1 MRSLATGQPTAGGA
15 PIAVPLGP
23 PGVYFAPVAQAPQL
37 TIEPM
42 DVAGFAGVA
51 PRGPAWELV
60 DDPALSEQGPFRAR
74 SIAVPLDRWDDYL
87 ELFGAFEG
95 PGLLPYAV
103 AAFFAQ
109 GGRRAYVVRIVAAD
123 DGQAAPAVPRG
134 CTEFQLDLATG
145 SPPLLL
151 RARSE
156 GTWGDRLAITM
167 TFTHRPFEATGL
179 SPFRILLGPGSVAPV
194 GTMLLI
200 STPPIQAGAP
210 DQPDTLS
217 IISAITR
224 TGRAAD
230 PGYDVIATLDRPA
243 LMTEHSTFEVVE
255 AELAIDD
262 KDPLRLRQERH
273 TALGLALA
281 HPRFL
286 GDVLAAES
294 RLVEA
299 VTDDAGVLLPD
310 ASLPDLEAVRIA
322 LGEDRWDSITMED
335 LFPRG
340 NEPAGTG
347 GTDAIRGAPEV
358 ATLVVPDLYAP
369 AAAVPPQPPDIP
381 AAASTRFEVCA
392 PRPAAPAEAPPAG
405 TLTKLLL
412 DPTDPG
418 ELAQIVGQQQQLVRL
433 AEDLQVVTLLDV
445 PPGLRPAQVP
455 HWRSLFDSSFAA
467 GYHPWLRVVGTQNS
481 LVAVPPAAAAAG
493 LIARCELREGIS
505 RGPANEVASGVVDVT
520 DLVDDQQHAEL
531 HRLGIDVYRLE
542 TDGVYLTSARTL
554 STDPTWRQLTVRRLL
569 LLIERAVRRQLQWT
583 VFEPNGQQL
592 RESLRQQLD
601 TLLATLFAEGCF
613 AGATPQDSWFVN
625 VASGAALSA
634 EADSG
639 QLIVEVGVA
648 PSAPIEYIVVRV
660 AVQAEGTIKTTV
672 TTGPAAISHA

>member
-1 MRSLATGQPTAGGA
+1 MRSLAAGQPAADGTSIG
-15 PIAVPLGP
+15 VPLGP
-23 PGVYFAPVAQAPQL
+23 PGVYFAPVAPAPQL

-74 SIAVPLDRWDDYL
+74 SVAVPLDRWDDYL

-123 DGQAAPAVPRG
+123 DVQAAPAEPRG
-134 CTEFQLDLATG
+134 CTEFKLELAME

-156 GTWGDRLAITM
+156 GTWGNRLAITM
-167 TFTHRPFEATGL
+167 AFTRRPFEATGL
-179 SPFRILLGPGSVAPV
+179 SPFRILLSPGSVAPV
-194 GTMLLI
+194 GTMLRI
-200 STPPIQAGAP
+200 STPPIQVGAP
-210 DQPDTLS
+210 GQPAVLS
-217 IISAITR
+217 VISAITR

-230 PGYDVIATLDRPA
+230 PGYDVVATLDRPA
-243 LMTEHSTFEVVE
+243 LMTELSTFEIVE

-286 GDVLAAES
+286 ADVLAAES
-294 RLVEA
+294 RLAEA
-299 VTDDAGVLLPD
+299 VTDGAGVLLPD
-310 ASLPDLEAVRIA
+310 VSLPDLEAVQIA
-322 LGEDRWDSITMED
+322 SGKDRWHCITLED

-340 NEPAGTG
+340 NEAGTG

-358 ATLVVPDLYAP
+358 ATVVVPDLYAP
-369 AAAVPPQPPDIP
+369 YDFVSPQLPDVL
-381 AAASTRFEVCA
+381 AAASPCFEVCA
-392 PRPAAPAEAPPAG
+392 PRPAAPVTPPRSG
-405 TLTKLLL
+405 TLTNLLL
-412 DPTDPG
+412 DPTDP
-418 ELAQIVGQQQQLVRL
+418 EQLAQIVGQQQQLVQL
-433 AEDLQVVTLLDV
+433 AEDLQVVALLDV

-467 GYHPWLRVVGTQNS
+467 GYHPWLRVVGAQNS
-481 LVAVPPAAAAAG
+481 LVAVPPSAVAAG

-505 RGPANEVASGVVDVT
+505 RGPANEVASSVVDVT
-520 DLVDDQQHAEL
+520 DLVDDQQHAQL

-625 VASGAALSA
+625 VASGAVLSA

>member
-1 MRSLATGQPTAGGA
+1 M
-15 PIAVPLGP
+15 
-23 PGVYFAPVAQAPQL
+23 
-37 TIEPM
+37 
-42 DVAGFAGVA
+42 
-51 PRGPAWELV
+51 
-60 DDPALSEQGPFRAR
+60 
-74 SIAVPLDRWDDYL
+74 
-87 ELFGAFEG
+87 
-95 PGLLPYAV
+95 
-103 AAFFAQ
+103 
-109 GGRRAYVVRIVAAD
+109 
-123 DGQAAPAVPRG
+123 
-134 CTEFQLDLATG
+134 
-145 SPPLLL
+145 
-151 RARSE
+151 
-156 GTWGDRLAITM
+156 
-167 TFTHRPFEATGL
+167 
-179 SPFRILLGPGSVAPV
+179 
-194 GTMLLI
+194 
-200 STPPIQAGAP
+200 
-210 DQPDTLS
+210 
-217 IISAITR
+217 
-224 TGRAAD
+224 
-230 PGYDVIATLDRPA
+230 
-243 LMTEHSTFEVVE
+243 
-255 AELAIDD
+255 
-262 KDPLRLRQERH
+262 
-273 TALGLALA
+273 
-281 HPRFL
+281 
-286 GDVLAAES
+286 
-294 RLVEA
+294 
-299 VTDDAGVLLPD
+299 
-310 ASLPDLEAVRIA
+310 
-322 LGEDRWDSITMED
+322 
-335 LFPRG
+335 
-340 NEPAGTG
+340 
-347 GTDAIRGAPEV
+347 
-358 ATLVVPDLYAP
+358 PDLYAP

-381 AAASTRFEVCA
+381 AAASPRFEVCA
-392 PRPAAPAEAPPAG
+392 PRPAAPAEVPPAG

-554 STDPTWRQLTVRRLL
+554 LTDPTWRQLTVRRLL